1 VAPVNEIT
9 PLPDLQARAV
19 ESLRLYALGK
29 GERTGHL
36 RDVATAFVEAR
47 QHFFTKDGDP
57 DWLGRTYTYR
67 TWVGDTMTLANI
79 PREDV
84 SSLQASIRYHTGNVL
99 RDGRLDEETLA
110 DLGLRSESPRERSL
124 EKRSAHSATL
134 SIFGGGGAAI
144 TDGDELLSALRMV
157 EGALRRV
164 DLVAVGALPAGK
176 RTDIAGAAEAVYKPL
191 KGIADAARKPKKV
204 T

>member
-1 VAPVNEIT
+1 MNEIT
-9 PLPDLQARAV
+9 PLADLQARAV

-47 QHFFTKDGDP
+47 EHFFTKDGTP
-57 DWLGRTYTYR
+57 DWLGRTYVYR
-67 TWVGDTMTLANI
+67 SWVSETMSLANI
-79 PREDV
+79 PADAI

-99 RDGRLDEETLA
+99 RDGRLDEETLSA
-110 DLGLRSESPRERSL
+110 LGLRSESPRERSL

-134 SIFGGGGAAI
+134 AIFGGGGAAI
-144 TDGDELLSALRMV
+144 KGHEDLLGALRLI

-164 DLVAVGALPAGK
+164 DLSAVSRFSPAQ
-176 RTDIAGAAEAVYKPL
+176 RASIAAAAEAVYKLL
-191 KGIADAARKPKKV
+191 KAIADAARNGK
-204 T
+204 